1 LNFTLRAKLIL
12 VFIVGAVIR
21 EILAPFTG
29 HPFDFEIWLR
39 LGYYVALGQDP
50 YNSTFPVANLSM
62 PGSGYLP
69 SIGYPPI
76 WPLILAGIYKL
87 YSILGY
93 DNRFLYYF
101 LLKQPMVAADLIDGF
116 LIYRILLR
124 ISETKAFKAAAF
136 WLLCPFTIIISSV
149 WGMFDQ
155 IILAFLL
162 ASLLF
167 LSKTVRS
174 SLSESIGIILKL
186 IPLLYVL
193 LLSFAQKSNKKILVY
208 LLISIG
214 LSATVAFLP
223 YVFFPNWSVSRVLQ
237 TGASVAGT
245 VGNSMNYWVV
255 LYVVTLK
262 TTLPGSDFPT
272 LQLLSFVWIPF
283 VILGSFYCI
292 KNYGADL
299 VRVENFTVAAL
310 FVTMIF
316 FLTRSQINEQYLI
329 YFLGLGLL
337 DYYLI
342 GKSLRKKLFHA
353 IWLDSLVFLIANNS
367 FLLRFLDPISESYR
381 SLETSLTLGA
391 IGDARLAI
399 MIATGLIFTFLSS
412 LFLASLYSDIRAR
425 ARANLHSSPSIS
437 ESGSSTSLIRLK
449 VRVSSSRLAMRIG
462 LQFLGRS

>member
-1 LNFTLRAKLIL
+1 M
-12 VFIVGAVIR
+12 
-21 EILAPFTG
+21 LAPFTG

-39 LGYYVALGQDP
+39 LGYYVAMGQDP

-76 WPLILAGIYKL
+76 WPLMLAGIYKL
-87 YSILGY
+87 YSIFGY

-116 LIYRILLR
+116 LIYRFLSR
-124 ISETKAFKAAAF
+124 TSETKAFKAASF

-162 ASLLF
+162 ASVFF

-174 SLSESIGIILKL
+174 SLSESIGIVLKL

-193 LLSFAQKSNKKILVY
+193 LLSFAQKSNKKILLY

-214 LSATVAFLP
+214 LSSAIAFLP
-223 YVFFPNWSVSRVLQ
+223 YLFFPSWSVSRVLQ

-262 TTLPGSDFPT
+262 TTLPESDFPT
-272 LQLLSFVWIPF
+272 LQWLSFVWIPF

-292 KNYGADL
+292 RKYGADL
-299 VRVENFTVAAL
+299 IRVENFTVAAL

-337 DYYLI
+337 DYHLI
-342 GKSLRKKLFHA
+342 GKSLRKKLYHA

-367 FLLRFLDPISESYR
+367 FLARFLDPIAESYR
-381 SLETSLTLGA
+381 TLETSFTLGA
-391 IGDARLAI
+391 IGDLRLAI
-399 MIATGLIFTFLSS
+399 MIAAGLFFTLLSAIY
-412 LFLASLYSDIRAR
+412 LASLYSDIHTRAR
-425 ARANLHSSPSIS
+425 GNSHSSPSMP
-437 ESGSSTSLIRLK
+437 ESGSSKSIIRLK
-449 VRVSSSRLAMRIG
+449 VRVRSSRLALRICSR
-462 LQFLGRS
+462 FLGRS